1 MAVSQYEVL
10 VHVVSEALGG
20 YWPAPSDGWRSVASE
35 DRRVDL
41 RPLRVLHP
49 ASRRTPEWIAPIQD
63 AGETALG
70 ETLRRVRMT
79 PPDAVAAELAAM
91 YPGGLPPELRPF
103 VTTPT
108 AALERF
114 ARAVED
120 FWDKH
125 VRLRWPTIKSIVD
138 REVLVTSAALMT
150 KPEALNRVH
159 PRFSFGA
166 DEVVLRGCGRVVRAS
181 VGARTVLLVPTVAAD
196 DALIVHL
203 DEPDVL
209 QVGYAARGGAE
220 LWSDEPARHERE
232 FSALLGDS
240 RAHVLAALRRPAT
253 TSALAARLH
262 SSPANISFH
271 LQALARMG
279 LVDKTRRGRR
289 VYYRTTPR
297 GAALIALFLDP
308 A

>member
-10 VHVVSEALGG
+10 VHVVSEALGR
-20 YWPAPSDGWRSVASE
+20 YWPAPADGWRSVASE

-49 ASRRTPEWIAPIQD
+49 ASRRIPEWIAPIQD
-63 AGETALG
+63 AGETTLG

-91 YPGGLPPELRPF
+91 YPGGLPPELRSF

-120 FWDKH
+120 LWDKH
-125 VRLRWPTIKSIVD
+125 VRFRWPTIKSIVD

-209 QVGYAARGGAE
+209 QLGYAARGGPSSGAM
-220 LWSDEPARHERE
+220 
-232 FSALLGDS
+232 S
-240 RAHVLAALRRPAT
+240 RLA
-253 TSALAARLH
+253 TSASSAPCWATRERTCSLPCDGPRRRARSRLGCTALPPT
-262 SSPANISFH
+262 SPFTCRPWRGWAW
-271 LQALARMG
+271 L
-279 LVDKTRRGRR
+279 TRRAAGGASITEPRR
-289 VYYRTTPR
+289 VAQR
-297 GAALIALFLDP
+297 
-308 A
+308 